1 MKRILS
7 AVLVATTLAAQAP
20 TPAPNWDAWRFLLGD
35 WVGEGSGQ
43 PGQGSGGFTFTL
55 ELEKRILVRRSR
67 AEYPSYSHEDL
78 MIVYPD
84 ADPKRTRAIYF
95 DNEGHVIE
103 YAVTFSP
110 DGNTVTFLSAATPAA
125 PRFRLT
131 YTKSAAAALKIK
143 FEIAPPGKPEAFSTY
158 LEASARRR

>member
-1 MKRILS
+1 MVS
-7 AVLVATTLAAQAP
+7 VLAAQAP
-20 TPAPNWDAWRFLLGD
+20 IPAPNWDAWRFLLGD

-55 ELEKRILVRRSR
+55 ELEKRILVRRNR
-67 AEYPSYSHEDL
+67 AEYPATAQRPAYSHEDL

-95 DNEGHVIE
+95 DNEGHAIE

-110 DGNTVTFLSAATPAA
+110 DGNAVTFLSAAAAAA

-131 YTKSAAAALKIK
+131 YTKAGNAPVKIK
-143 FEIAPPGKPEAFSTY
+143 FESAPPGKPEAFSTY
-158 LEASARRR
+158 LEAAARRR